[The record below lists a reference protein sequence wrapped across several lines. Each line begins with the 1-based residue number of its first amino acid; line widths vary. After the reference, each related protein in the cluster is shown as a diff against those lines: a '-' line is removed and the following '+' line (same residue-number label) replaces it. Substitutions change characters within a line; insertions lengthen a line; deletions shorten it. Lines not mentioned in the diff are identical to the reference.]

1 MCYCYTTEVFFSF
14 CLPARLM
21 IVFHLPEHDLPCT
34 VLARCSFPE
43 KRNQRPVFPCPQ
55 RSLFVPV
62 WDLSRLVSLLAPL
75 VVLLVQFLIDHI
87 TMN

>member
-43 KRNQRPVFPCPQ
+43 KNINGLYSPVHNV
-55 RSLFVPV
+55 RSSSRCGIPPV
-62 WDLSRLVSLLAPL
+62 
-75 VVLLVQFLIDHI
+75 
-87 TMN
+87 